1 MSGFMTLG
9 LLKAV
14 IYKPDFVVSLRE
26 TETALHR
33 QG

>member
-14 IYKPDFVVSLRE
+14 IYKPEFVVSLRE
-26 TETALHR
+26 TATVLRR